1 MKNPRLHFMLS
12 ALTGLCAA
20 AAPLRAANV
29 LYFRDAPIGP
39 DRLAEALG
47 ALGHNVTLATNSDD
61 FQAQIGSGDYDL
73 GAIFVQTQPAAKYSS
88 AITALSTFVNA
99 GGRALY
105 ADWSRDAAL
114 AAGFGAGFTGSGGE
128 RSATVV
134 SLEPGNTLVP
144 SPIKLRNTGW
154 FHAANGLT
162 ALNGGTVAASFATGA
177 PAIVRGSSGR
187 SLVFGFLGDTPHTA
201 AIFARGAEAVLAP
214 TFQPVIAHDHAT
226 PSLHSVDLHG
236 FVVPTNAATE
246 VSVEYGLTAT
256 YGSESTAQFIPGG
269 YVPVPIKMTIEGL
282 APHTTYHYRF
292 HGSNLAGES
301 SSADLTFTTLNTPP
315 IVNDDHLVADAF
327 IPHAT
332 YPFTI
337 RPLQNDTDADGDAL
351 SIDSV
356 TQGEFGSVTFDSGTV
371 TYTAPY
377 AGLRGDSFTY
387 TVSDGFGG
395 SATATVFIEVSL
407 PYFRGDYTSLLR
419 GYLGAGDLVGRLTLT
434 LGAGGA
440 FTGQL
445 MFQGRS
451 VPVMGVFGANGN
463 AHFTR
468 EQPGSNSLVFNLNLI
483 FGSGRPVMSV
493 LISDGISSWFGE
505 EAVSSRLDPPLAAR
519 GGRYTLA
526 TVDSQFLGVPRGEAW
541 AVFAGAPDGRLRL
554 VGRFADG
561 RSFSGDTRVE
571 SRAWP
576 RDSMALY
583 LLRQTPPIEALA
595 GRLFFAGDGFRE
607 LEGSLLWTRFPTQN
621 DPGFS
626 WFSLVR
632 GGRYHPP
639 PEHETIL
646 EFPAIAARRAR
657 ARLYSDFPGSP
668 WSQMFYVKADGL
680 FPLDPR
686 NDRIT
691 LQFSRSTGK
700 FTGSFDHP
708 TRGRCRVS
716 GVLLQQENLVRGS
729 FSGNGISGGFRLI
742 PR

>member
-1 MKNPRLHFMLS
+1 LS
-12 ALTGLCAA
+12 ALVGLFAA

-39 DRLAEALG
+39 DRVAEALA
-47 ALGHNVTLATNSDD
+47 ALEHEVTMAADADD
-61 FQAQIGSGDYDL
+61 FATRIASGSYDL
-73 GAIFVQTQPAAKYSS
+73 GIVFVQSQPADRYAS
-88 AITALSTFVNA
+88 AILALSTFVQE

-105 ADWSRDAAL
+105 ADWSRNTAL
-114 AAGFGAGFTGSGGE
+114 AAEFGAGFTGTGDE
-128 RSATVV
+128 RSAAVL
-134 SLEPGNTLVP
+134 SLEPGNTLMPDSV
-144 SPIKLRNTGW
+144 KLRNTGW
-154 FHAANGLT
+154 FQATNGLT
-162 ALNGGTVAASFATGA
+162 ALDGSTVAATFDSGA
-177 PAIVRGSSGR
+177 AAIVRGSSGR
-187 SLVFGFLGDTPHTA
+187 SLVFGFLGDTPESA

-214 TFQPVIAHDHAT
+214 TYRPLITHDQAT
-226 PSLHSVDLHG
+226 PSLRSVDLHG
-236 FVVPTNAATE
+236 LVVPTNAATE
-246 VSVEYGLTAT
+246 VSVEYGLTET
-256 YGSESTAQFIPGG
+256 YGSATTVQFIPGG
-269 YVPVPIKMTIEGL
+269 YVAVPLTITIENL

-292 HGSNLAGES
+292 HARNLAGVS

-315 IVNDDHLVADAF
+315 IVNDDHLVAEAS
-327 IPHAT
+327 IPHAAYT
-332 YPFTI
+332 FTI
-337 RPLQNDTDADGDAL
+337 QPLQNDTDADGDAL
-351 SIDSV
+351 SIESV

-463 AHFTR
+463 AHFTK

-493 LISDGISSWFGE
+493 SISDGIRSWFGE
-505 EAVSSRLDPPLAAR
+505 EAVSSRLDPPLAAK

-561 RSFSGDTRVE
+561 QSFSGDARVE

-576 RDSMALY
+576 RDSLGLY

-595 GRLFFAGDGFRE
+595 GRLFFSGDGLRE
-607 LEGSLLWTRFPTQN
+607 LEGSLLWTRFPTKN

-626 WFSLVR
+626 WFSVVR

-639 PEHETIL
+639 GKHETIL
-646 EFPAIAARRAR
+646 EFPENAARRAR

-680 FPLDPR
+680 FPLDPQ
-686 NDRIT
+686 NDRVT

-716 GVLLQQENLVRGS
+716 GVLSQQENLVRGN